1 MRLLIN
7 GFHIV
12 QNLKRAI
19 DNVVEVIVLAMA
31 LSMDAF
37 AVSIV
42 LGTKQAKR
50 KLSLGL
56 MAGLYFDMFQGICTN
71 WLCCKLPLYCLFWLA
86 RIGWR

>member
-31 LSMDAF
+31 LSMDAMALSMDAF

-56 MAGLYFDMFQGICTN
+56 MAALYFDMFQGICH
-71 WLCCKLPLYCLFWLA
+71 
-86 RIGWR
+86 

>member
-1 MRLLIN
+1 LRLLIN

-56 MAGLYFDMFQGICTN
+56 MAALYFDMFQGICH
-71 WLCCKLPLYCLFWLA
+71 
-86 RIGWR
+86 